1 MRIGRSLR
9 LRLPWQLQNPA
20 MRIGLL
26 AAAFGLL
33 LVPSTAQG
41 PPGAVAAAAGAAAAA
56 TFAAPAPAP
65 RKTASSAATNAA
77 AMGNSG
83 LAPENAND
91 AIPAAGSGETE
102 VAANSPPP
110 VVPAAEV
117 EAVEKIAA
125 SPLPKD
131 VATQCAN
138 LLKMATLLKAEVAK
152 TNKDTLSIAVVRD
165 AGHIED
171 MAKKMRAAQH

>member
-1 MRIGRSLR
+1 MRIGRTPR
-9 LRLPWQLQNPA
+9 LHLPWRFQNPA
-20 MRIGLL
+20 ICASLL
-26 AAAFGLL
+26 AAGFGLL

-41 PPGAVAAAAGAAAAA
+41 PPGAAAAAAGAAAAA
-56 TFAAPAPAP
+56 TVSAPAP
-65 RKTASSAATNAA
+65 RKTAASAAMSASEMGNSVLAPESTNAA
-77 AMGNSG
+77 TPG
-83 LAPENAND
+83 
-91 AIPAAGSGETE
+91 GETE
-102 VAANSPPP
+102 VAANAPPP
-110 VVPAAEV
+110 AIAPEAV
-117 EAVEKIAA
+117 EAVEKIAS

-152 TNKDTLSIAVVRD
+152 TDKDTLSIAVVRD